1 MTRLDYL
8 SHMIIRLLLIF
19 CFVGFV
25 RNLGAQDNALRV
37 GVVGLTHTHVH
48 WILGR
53 EDRGDI
59 KIVGIVE
66 PNRALAERY
75 SKQHGYS
82 MDIVFNTMEEMIAA
96 TKPEAVTAF
105 GTIYEH
111 LKVVEIA
118 APKGVHVMVEKP
130 LAVSVDHAQKMAALA
145 KKYNIQLLT
154 NYETTWYPSN
164 HKAYEL
170 LQNNTIG
177 SLRKAV
183 IRDGHRGPKKIGI
196 NSEFLDWLTDPV
208 QNGGGALTDFGCY
221 GANLMTWLQ
230 QGKRPVSITAVTQQ
244 LQPQNNPKVDDDATI
259 ILSYDS
265 STAII
270 QASWNWPIGRKDMEL
285 YGMTGVL
292 YSDNRNTLR
301 IRMAEGYDGFTE
313 EKLELPERESPRNDP
328 FALLKAVIR
337 KEITFAPFDPSSL
350 ENNLLVVEIL
360 EAART
365 SAKSGKAVRLNK

>member
-1 MTRLDYL
+1 MLNGMSRFFLV
-8 SHMIIRLLLIF
+8 F
-19 CFVGFV
+19 CFTAC
-25 RNLGAQDNALRV
+25 AQMLFAQESVLRV

-53 EDRGDI
+53 ENLGDI

-66 PNRALAERY
+66 PDRALAERY

-82 MDIVFNTMEEMIAA
+82 MDIVFNTLEEMIAA

-118 APKGVHVMVEKP
+118 APKGIHVMVEKP
-130 LAVSVDHAQKMAALA
+130 LAVNMEHARKMEALA
-145 KKYNIQLLT
+145 KKYKIQLLT

-170 LQNNTIG
+170 LQSNAIG
-177 SLRKAV
+177 TLRKAV
-183 IRDGHRGPKKIGI
+183 IRDGHRGPKRIGI
-196 NSEFLDWLTDPV
+196 NEEFLSWLTDPV
-208 QNGGGALTDFGCY
+208 QNGGGALMDFGCY
-221 GANLMTWLQ
+221 GVNLMTWLQ

-244 LQPQNNPKVDDDATI
+244 LQPHNNPKVDDEATI
-259 ILSYDS
+259 ILTYDS
-265 STAII
+265 ASAII

-285 YGMTGVL
+285 YGMTGAL

-301 IRMAEGYDGFTE
+301 IRMAEGYDGFKE
-313 EKLELPERESPRNDP
+313 EKLELPERENPLNDP
-328 FALLKAVIR
+328 FALFKAVIR
-337 KEITFAPFDPSSL
+337 KELVLKPFDPSSL

-360 EAART
+360 EAARK
-365 SAKSGKAVRLNK
+365 SAKSGKVVKFTQ

>member
-1 MTRLDYL
+1 MSQALTARLIL
-8 SHMIIRLLLIF
+8 VFCLITSAQ
-19 CFVGFV
+19 
-25 RNLGAQDNALRV
+25 NLCAQENVLRV

-48 WILGR
+48 GILGR

-66 PNRALAERY
+66 PNRELAERY

-82 MDIVFNTMEEMIAA
+82 MDIVFNTMEEMIAV

-118 APKGVHVMVEKP
+118 APKGIHVMVEKP
-130 LAVSVDHAQKMAALA
+130 LAVSVEHARKMQALA
-145 KKYNIQLLT
+145 KKYGIQLLT

-170 LQNNTIG
+170 LQNNVIG
-177 SLRKAV
+177 NLRKAV
-183 IRDGHRGPKKIGI
+183 IRDGHRGPKRIGI

-208 QNGGGALTDFGCY
+208 QNGGGALFDFGCY

-230 QGKRPVSITAVTQQ
+230 QGKRPVSVTAVTQQ
-244 LQPQNNPKVDDDATI
+244 LQPQNNPKVDDEANI
-259 ILSYDS
+259 ILTYDG

-285 YGMTGVL
+285 YGMTGAL
-292 YSDNRNTLR
+292 FSDNRNTLR
-301 IRMAEGYDGFTE
+301 IRMAEGYDGYKE
-313 EKLELPERESPRNDP
+313 EKLELPERESPLNDP
-328 FALLKAVIR
+328 FALFKAVIR
-337 KEITFAPFDPSSL
+337 KELVLKSYDPSSL

-360 EAART
+360 EAASN
-365 SAKSGKAVRLNK
+365 SAKSGRTIRLNK

>member
-1 MTRLDYL
+1 ML
-8 SHMIIRLLLIF
+8 IRLLLIF
-19 CFVGFV
+19 WFAGSAHH
-25 RNLGAQDNALRV
+25 LAAQENALRV

-53 EDRGDI
+53 EDKGDI

-66 PNRALAERY
+66 PNRELAERY

-82 MDIVFNTMEEMIAA
+82 MDIVFNTMEEMITT

-118 APKGVHVMVEKP
+118 APKGIHVMVEKP
-130 LAVSVDHAQKMAALA
+130 LAVSVEHARKMEALA
-145 KKYNIQLLT
+145 KKHNIQLLT

-183 IRDGHRGPKKIGI
+183 IRDGHRGPKRIGI

-208 QNGGGALTDFGCY
+208 QNGGGAIVDFGCY

-230 QGKRPVSITAVTQQ
+230 QGKRPISVVAVTQQ
-244 LQPQNNPKVDDDATI
+244 LQPQNNPNVDDEATI
-259 ILSYDS
+259 ILTYDS

-285 YGMTGVL
+285 YGMTGAL

-301 IRMAEGYDGFTE
+301 IRMAEGYDGFKE

-328 FALLKAVIR
+328 FVLFKSVIR
-337 KEITFAPFDPSSL
+337 KEIILPAYDLSSL

-360 EAART
+360 EAARK
-365 SAKSGKAVRLNK
+365 SAKSGKAVRLSK